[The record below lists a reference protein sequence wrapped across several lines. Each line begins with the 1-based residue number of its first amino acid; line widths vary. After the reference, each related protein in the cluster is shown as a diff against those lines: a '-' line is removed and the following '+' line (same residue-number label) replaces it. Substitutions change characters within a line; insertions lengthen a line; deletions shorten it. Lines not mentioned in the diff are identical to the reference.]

1 MEEIIKELWELDKKH
16 FEEQEK
22 SEKSEKNCKKL
33 FAKDILNDK
42 TYLSG
47 YIMDKIEILGEQ
59 GIIEIINKYE
69 E

>member
-16 FEEQEK
+16 FEEQAKIEK
-22 SEKSEKNCKKL
+22 SKNNPKKL

-47 YIMDKIEILGEQ
+47 YIMDKIENLGEK
-59 GIIEIINKYE
+59 GIIEIINE
-69 E
+69 